1 MGQQRKGRKKEI
13 EEKESKGKKSDY
25 ERRKGMRT
33 NTTNKLKEENGTK
46 GQRKRNSNKK

>member
-1 MGQQRKGRKKEI
+1 MEQKDGRKKLNRIREDQG
-13 EEKESKGKKSDY
+13 KESDY

-33 NTTNKLKEENGTK
+33 NTTNKLKDENGTK